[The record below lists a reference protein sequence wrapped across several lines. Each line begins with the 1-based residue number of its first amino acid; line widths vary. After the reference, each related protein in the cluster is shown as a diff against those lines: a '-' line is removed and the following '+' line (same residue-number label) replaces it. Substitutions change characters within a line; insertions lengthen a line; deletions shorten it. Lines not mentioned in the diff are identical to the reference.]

1 MAIFSFGLIDLLL
14 SKRKLLSSSFK
25 NSSLKRNNFTFDV
38 SGIYLSG
45 GVYRAT
51 VTINYKNTSGVDPY
65 YASNLGYDVYF
76 VPLKFDVSFAYTDD
90 CIRDTA
96 ENQDKY
102 DGYSISNPKKE
113 KYWVHRSLEYK
124 WSTSKTLKGYTYT
137 GIYEDRTN

>member
-1 MAIFSFGLIDLLL
+1 MTGNTGKYNVPI
-14 SKRKLLSSSFK
+14 SSATTFK
-25 NSSLKRNNFTFDV
+25 NTSLKRNNFTFDV

-51 VTINYKNTSGVDPY
+51 VTINYKNTSGVEPY

-90 CIRDTA
+90 CVRDTA
-96 ENQDKY
+96 DNQDKY

-113 KYWVHRSLEYK
+113 TTWMHRSPEYK
-124 WSTSKTLKGYTYT
+124 WSTSKTLAGYTYT